1 MNILDNKPT
10 DQNDQ
15 VQIDPNKNYLEEL
28 VGEGKKF
35 KTPEEMARGKAESDA
50 YIEHMKA
57 RMDELRQDYTKLR
70 DEYNAGPKLKE
81 TLDQYMQELKQS
93 QGANQPLGQED
104 KSVPLD
110 ENKISDLVKQQIAA
124 TKQFEAEENNAKSV
138 ESRLQETYGPN
149 YKQLVSQQISQL
161 GLSTDFFNDLARKHP
176 AVLYRTLGLEGQRQK
191 ENFQTPPTSTHRS
204 DPFGTSPKRTWS
216 YYQQIRK
223 TDPAR
228 YRDPKT
234 QDQMFKDALELGDAF
249 QDGNWIKPGR

>member
-1 MNILDNKPT
+1 MNILDNT
-10 DQNDQ
+10 NQNDQ
-15 VQIDPNKNYLEEL
+15 LQIDPNKNYLEEL

-35 KTPEEMARGKAESDA
+35 KSPEDLAKGKAEADL

-57 RMDELRQDYTKLR
+57 RMDELRQDYGKLR

-93 QGANQPLGQED
+93 QGAPQPLGQED

-110 ENKISDLVKQQIAA
+110 EAKVADLVRSHIAA
-124 TKQFEAEENNAKSV
+124 NKQLDAEANNAKEV
-138 ESRLQETYGPN
+138 ESRLQSTLGPN
-149 YKQLVSQQISQL
+149 YKQIVSQQISQL
-161 GLSTDFFNDLARKHP
+161 GMSVEFFNDLARKHP
-176 AVLYRTLGLEGQRQK
+176 AVLYRTLGLDGQRPV

-216 YYQQIRK
+216 YYQKIRK
-223 TDPAR
+223 TDPVK

-249 QDGNWIKPGR
+249 QDGDWIKSGR